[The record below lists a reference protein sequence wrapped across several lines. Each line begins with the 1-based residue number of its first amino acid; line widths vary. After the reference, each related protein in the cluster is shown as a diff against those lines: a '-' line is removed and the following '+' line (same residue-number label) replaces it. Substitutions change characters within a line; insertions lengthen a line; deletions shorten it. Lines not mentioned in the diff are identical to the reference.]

1 MLPRNADSLFVN
13 IPQRGSTECMFKQS
27 ETWETM
33 RYYILP
39 ALLSVLLF
47 CWMLMKCPTLFYT
60 LTEMDVCV
68 RRSVSSPLPA
78 FFSSFFFLRSR
89 RSRRQLVPTLRPYQP
104 VWPST
109 PFPSAELAWLSLRH
123 LSSVRCCVCSECLCN
138 KKFTL
143 SPAGRGPKREK
154 NGKAISSLERIRIL
168 STRRLESS
176 VTV

>member
-13 IPQRGSTECMFKQS
+13 IPRGSTECMFKQS

-68 RRSVSSPLPA
+68 LRSVSSPLPA
-78 FFSSFFFLRSR
+78 FFFFFFFFWEADDHGDSSF
-89 RSRRQLVPTLRPYQP
+89 QP
-104 VWPST
+104 SD
-109 PFPSAELAWLSLRH
+109 LINLYDLRH
-123 LSSVRCCVCSECLCN
+123 LSLPPSLLDSHWDTCRLSVAVFVLNVYATKSSLFHLPVVGPSVR
-138 KKFTL
+138 KM
-143 SPAGRGPKREK
+143 
-154 NGKAISSLERIRIL
+154 ERL
-168 STRRLESS
+168 FLASKELGFCQH
-176 VTV
+176 VD

>member
-13 IPQRGSTECMFKQS
+13 IPQRGSPECMFKQS

-68 RRSVSSPLPA
+68 LRSVSSPLPA
-78 FFSSFFFLRSR
+78 FFSSFFFFEKQTITETARSNP
-89 RSRRQLVPTLRPYQP
+89 PTLSTCMTFDTFPFRRACLTLTETP
-104 VWPST
+104 VVCPLLCLFWMFMQQKVHSFT
-109 PFPSAELAWLSLRH
+109 CRSWAQAW
-123 LSSVRCCVCSECLCN
+123 
-138 KKFTL
+138 
-143 SPAGRGPKREK
+143 EK
-154 NGKAISSLERIRIL
+154 WKGYF
-168 STRRLESS
+168 
-176 VTV
+176 